1 MLRLRVQVRE
11 KVFKISSLQKQTKK
25 KKANYSS
32 KGLLAVNISY
42 RCVSMMD
49 NMSASIFA
57 NQATKF
63 EEFRLFFSPLN

>member
-1 MLRLRVQVRE
+1 MLRLKVQVRE
-11 KVFKISSLQKQTKK
+11 KVFKISSLQKQTK